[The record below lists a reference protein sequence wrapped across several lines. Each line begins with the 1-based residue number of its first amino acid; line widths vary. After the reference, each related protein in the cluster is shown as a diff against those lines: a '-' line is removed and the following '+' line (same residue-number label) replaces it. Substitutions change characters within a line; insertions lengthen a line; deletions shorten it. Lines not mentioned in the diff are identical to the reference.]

1 MLVDQ
6 FTDTK
11 RLLLQQIARE
21 YPTTIERVKTASAD
35 DPGLP
40 VTAFAFPE
48 VRRFPVH
55 TPEHSLLSKAY
66 ATKQASSVPDNVMQ
80 RIDNALELFGVDAQE
95 MRPKKT
101 AAADLMPN
109 EQPDAEHFL
118 LPQYGALLV
127 KEASDV
133 EVSAE
138 ALMQQKNRLMTPTLT
153 QAATRLVEK
162 AAAFGMT
169 EDELPTDIYKYA
181 GMTTC
186 DAGILLDWI
195 EARIGAAPTVECA
208 ADFQKFAWAIENNF
222 PRGGV
227 IKDRD
232 ELIKLA
238 GILEDLDQ
246 QAELWPRYDRTLL
259 NPVETVFNMDK
270 ISTARTCQLAG
281 HDVPLDKMMAMATE
295 IEDIL
300 GEDVLD
306 HVKVGDD
313 VDPEQFKALIET
325 LPGDMQKM
333 LYTHLKAYL

>member
-11 RLLLQQIARE
+11 HLLLQQIARE
-21 YPTTIERVKTASAD
+21 YPTTIQQVKTASVD

-40 VTAFAFPE
+40 GTAFAFPE

-66 ATKQASSVPDNVMQ
+66 ATKQASHVPQNVMQ
-80 RIDNALELFGVDAQE
+80 RIDNALEMFGLDTKE
-95 MRPKKT
+95 MHPKKT
-101 AAADLMPN
+101 AAEMLPDQ
-109 EQPDAEHFL
+109 QPDAEHFL

-133 EVSAE
+133 DVSAH
-138 ALMQQKNRLMTPTLT
+138 ALLEQKNKLMAPTLT
-153 QAATRLVEK
+153 QAASRLVEK
-162 AAAFGMT
+162 AASFGLD
-169 EDELPTDIYKYA
+169 EDQLPKDIYKFA
-181 GMTTC
+181 GLTAC
-186 DAGILLDWI
+186 DAGVLLDWV
-195 EARIGAAPTVECA
+195 EARIGAAPTVESA

-232 ELIKLA
+232 QLIKLA
-238 GILEDLDQ
+238 GMLEDLDQ
-246 QAELWPRYDRTLL
+246 QAEFWPRYDRTLL

-270 ISTARTCQLAG
+270 IASARTIQLAG
-281 HDVPLDKMMAMATE
+281 RDVPMKELMAMAPE
-295 IEDIL
+295 VEDVL

-306 HVKVGDD
+306 HCKVGDD
-313 VDPEQFKALIET
+313 IDPAQFKALIET
-325 LPGDMQKM
+325 LPGDLQKM
-333 LYTHLKAYL
+333 LYTQLKPYL